1 MKVFILTRKR
11 MAIIGAALAVVLCLG
26 IFRISDSDIAV
37 AANASQR
44 SIPIY
49 CVDTDE
55 KKVSISFDA
64 AWGNEQTQT
73 LLDILDKYNVKS
85 TFFLVGDWVRNYP
98 EDVKN
103 IAKAGHDIGNHS
115 NTHPYMTQ
123 LDVGGIT
130 SEIETCNNEVEELTG
145 KKPTLFRP
153 PYGDYDNNVVDTV
166 KGMGMYCVQW
176 DVDSLDWKNLSPEEM
191 LSRIKNNIKSGSIV
205 LMHNGAENT
214 PKALPMI
221 IECIQEL
228 GYEIVPISEL
238 IPKGD
243 YTTDHTGMMIP
254 SSKSSS
260 SGKASAADSDSEK
273 VKQTA
278 AEVET
283 AASRIP
289 SDTDTLRD
297 TSSVSSRQTVTS
309 STSSMNAYTTSSQM
323 SSSSVNS
330 YTPSNTTSTN
340 QGVKGQFDSLIN
352 GNKKK

>member
-1 MKVFILTRKR
+1 MRVFILTRKR
-11 MAIIGAALAVVLCLG
+11 LAIIGAALAVVLCLG
-26 IFRISDSDIAV
+26 IFRISDNDVAV

-49 CVDTDE
+49 CVETDE

-64 AWGNEQTQT
+64 AWGNEQTQN
-73 LLDILDKYNVKS
+73 LLDTLDKYNVKT

-98 EDVKN
+98 DDVKN

-130 SEIETCNNEVEELTG
+130 SEIETCNNEVEALTG

-166 KGMGMYCVQW
+166 MGMGMYCVQW
-176 DVDSLDWKNLSPEEM
+176 DVDSLDWKNLSAEEM
-191 LSRIKNNIKSGSIV
+191 CSRIKNNIKNGSIV

-214 PKALPMI
+214 PQALPMI
-221 IECIQEL
+221 IECIRDL

-238 IPKGD
+238 LPKGE

-254 SSKSSS
+254 SGKTDGKSSS
-260 SGKASAADSDSEK
+260 SGTSSKADSDSEK

-278 AEVET
+278 AEVEN
-283 AASRIP
+283 AVSGIS
-289 SDTDTLRD
+289 SDTDTSKD
-297 TSSVSSRQTVTS
+297 ISKQNSSLSLGVSSQNS
-309 STSSMNAYTTSSQM
+309 SLAAS
-323 SSSSVNS
+323 S

-340 QGVKGQFDSLIN
+340 QGVKGELDNLIN
-352 GNKKK
+352 GTKKK

>member
-1 MKVFILTRKR
+1 MRVFILTRKR
-11 MAIIGAALAVVLCLG
+11 LAIIGAALAVVFCLG
-26 IFRISDSDIAV
+26 IFRISDNDVAV

-49 CVDTDE
+49 CVETDE

-64 AWGNEQTQT
+64 AWGNEQTQN
-73 LLDILDKYNVKS
+73 LLDILDQYNVKS

-130 SEIETCNNEVEELTG
+130 SEIETCNNEVEALTG

-153 PYGDYDNNVVDTV
+153 PYGDYNNNVVDTV
-166 KGMGMYCVQW
+166 MGMGMYCVQW
-176 DVDSLDWKNLSPEEM
+176 DVDSLDWKNLSAEEM
-191 LSRIKNNIKSGSIV
+191 CSRIKNNIKSGSIV

-214 PKALPMI
+214 PQALPMI
-221 IECIQEL
+221 IECIRDL

-238 IPKGD
+238 IPKGE

-254 SSKSSS
+254 AGKSGDSGKSSK
-260 SGKASAADSDSEK
+260 ADSDSEK
-273 VKQTA
+273 TKQTA
-278 AEVET
+278 AEVEM
-283 AASRIP
+283 
-289 SDTDTLRD
+289 
-297 TSSVSSRQTVTS
+297 TSSVSSSDTDTSSEASKTSSRQTSATS
-309 STSSMNAYTTSSQM
+309 SVVSSNGQSASA
-323 SSSSVNS
+323 SSSASS

-340 QGVKGQFDSLIN
+340 QGVKGELDSLLS